1 MEGAVP
7 AASRRTRIYTSRLDD
22 KLRARGERTEFLATF
37 FHESAAIIHDRLN
50 FRAHPHVTSHSPPDK
65 LTPINNDRFF
75 TDRKLISICS
85 PIIYFELSLSLP
97 FLDPFA
103 SVISPIQYFEPID
116 GAITEPIRVTIN
128 FPERIGEP
136 IHRFERKPRTPL
148 SDLDHPLS
156 LAGGSCRRGAQV
168 ETSATCGRKW
178 GSSVPRRYF
187 CPPPRQNVIAGEG
200 EWVIHGLR
208 LTVDKPAA
216 HWFGRRLEITD
227 RAFTVYFSRVDPS
240 RLYPSPGLIPGVTAA
255 SIDYLVLS

>member
-116 GAITEPIRVTIN
+116 ESHNGTDPSHDQFSGENRRADSSVRKETADPVVRSRSSAITR
-128 FPERIGEP
+128 RGM
-136 IHRFERKPRTPL
+136 
-148 SDLDHPLS
+148 
-156 LAGGSCRRGAQV
+156 CRRGAQV

-216 HWFGRRLEITD
+216 H
-227 RAFTVYFSRVDPS
+227 
-240 RLYPSPGLIPGVTAA
+240 
-255 SIDYLVLS
+255 

>member
-103 SVISPIQYFEPID
+103 SVISPIQYFEAID
-116 GAITEPIRVTIN
+116 ESHNGTDPSHDQFSGENRRADSSVRKETADPVVRSRSSAITRRGIVSE
-128 FPERIGEP
+128 GG
-136 IHRFERKPRTPL
+136 
-148 SDLDHPLS
+148 
-156 LAGGSCRRGAQV
+156 AGGNFRYVRPEMGIERSASIFL
-168 ETSATCGRKW
+168 SATATERYCRG
-178 GSSVPRRYF
+178 GGVGYPRF
-187 CPPPRQNVIAGEG
+187 AS
-200 EWVIHGLR
+200 HG
-208 LTVDKPAA
+208 
-216 HWFGRRLEITD
+216 
-227 RAFTVYFSRVDPS
+227 
-240 RLYPSPGLIPGVTAA
+240 
-255 SIDYLVLS
+255 

>member
-1 MEGAVP
+1 M
-7 AASRRTRIYTSRLDD
+7 R
-22 KLRARGERTEFLATF
+22 
-37 FHESAAIIHDRLN
+37 
-50 FRAHPHVTSHSPPDK
+50 
-65 LTPINNDRFF
+65 
-75 TDRKLISICS
+75 
-85 PIIYFELSLSLP
+85 
-97 FLDPFA
+97 
-103 SVISPIQYFEPID
+103 
-116 GAITEPIRVTIN
+116 AITEPIRVTIN

-156 LAGGSCRRGAQV
+156 LAGGSCQRGAQV

>member
-103 SVISPIQYFEPID
+103 SVISPIQYFEPVDESHNGTDPSHDQFSGENRRFI
-116 GAITEPIRVTIN
+116 GSKGNRGPRCPISIIRYHSQGDRV
-128 FPERIGEP
+128 
-136 IHRFERKPRTPL
+136 
-148 SDLDHPLS
+148 
-156 LAGGSCRRGAQV
+156 GG
-168 ETSATCGRKW
+168 
-178 GSSVPRRYF
+178 
-187 CPPPRQNVIAGEG
+187 
-200 EWVIHGLR
+200 
-208 LTVDKPAA
+208 
-216 HWFGRRLEITD
+216 GRRWKLPLRAAGNGD
-227 RAFTVYFSRVDPS
+227 RAFRVDISVRHRDRTLLQGRGSGLSTVCVS
-240 RLYPSPGLIPGVTAA
+240 RLINRPPIDSAA
-255 SIDYLVLS
+255 D